1 MDKNT
6 EFKNQRIVNVKYIM
20 IGKDIPANKKPNPL
34 KKNISFWVNKFEISN
49 KFPKTIKIVEII
61 FSKKTRDLRF
71 SEKIAIKSSPAEL
84 FLFIIIFNNEGLKSV
99 PALIN
104 KNKETKINQTVD
116 VKDSLKIEM
125 IAAIDVKNA
134 KSKEMIAK
142 NLNIALLL
150 SVVTFDCIKSEHA
163 PWKSLARNAKN
174 KTITGP
180 KIASGNTHPICDLP

>member
-1 MDKNT
+1 MDKNI

-20 IGKDIPANKKPNPL
+20 IGKDIPLNKKPNPL
-34 KKNISFWVNKFEISN
+34 KKNISFWVNKFEINN

-61 FSKKTRDLRF
+61 FSKKTRDFRF
-71 SEKIAIKSSPAEL
+71 IEKIAIKSSPAEL
-84 FLFIIIFNNEGLKSV
+84 FLFIITFNKEGLKSV

-104 KNKETKINQTVD
+104 KNSEVNISQSVA

-134 KSKEMIAK
+134 KIKEMIAK

-150 SVVTFDCIKSEHA
+150 SVVTFACIKSKHA
-163 PWKSLARNAKN
+163 PWKSLARKAKN
-174 KTITGP
+174 KTINGP
-180 KIASGNTHPICDLP
+180 KIASGKTHPICVLP

>member
-20 IGKDIPANKKPNPL
+20 IGKDIPVNKKPNPL

-125 IAAIDVKNA
+125 TAAIDVKNA

-150 SVVTFDCIKSEHA
+150 SVVTFDRIKSEHA
-163 PWKSLARNAKN
+163 PWKSLARKAKN
-174 KTITGP
+174 KTIIGP
-180 KIASGNTHPICDLP
+180 KIASGKTHPICDLP

>member
-6 EFKNQRIVNVKYIM
+6 EFKNQRIVNVKYII
-20 IGKDIPANKKPNPL
+20 IGKDIPLNKKPNPL
-34 KKNISFWVNKFEISN
+34 KKNTSFWVNKFEINN

-104 KNKETKINQTVD
+104 KNSEVKISQTVE

-125 IAAIDVKNA
+125 IDAIEVKNA
-134 KSKEMIAK
+134 KIKEMIAK

-150 SVVTFDCIKSEHA
+150 SVVTFDFIKSKHA
-163 PWKSLARNAKN
+163 PWKSLARKAKN

-180 KIASGNTHPICDLP
+180 KIASGKTHPICVLP

>member
-6 EFKNQRIVNVKYIM
+6 EFKNQRIVNVKYII
-20 IGKDIPANKKPNPL
+20 IGKDIPLNKKPNPL
-34 KKNISFWVNKFEISN
+34 KKNISFWVNKFEINN
-49 KFPKTIKIVEII
+49 KFPKIIKIVEII

-84 FLFIIIFNNEGLKSV
+84 FLFMIIFNNEGLKSV

-104 KNKETKINQTVD
+104 KNSETKINQTVD
-116 VKDSLKIEM
+116 VKDALKIEM

-134 KSKEMIAK
+134 KIREMTAK

-150 SVVTFDCIKSEHA
+150 SVVTFDWIKSKHA
-163 PWKSLARNAKN
+163 PWKSLARKAKN

-180 KIASGNTHPICDLP
+180 KIARGKTHPICVFP

>member
-1 MDKNT
+1 M
-6 EFKNQRIVNVKYIM
+6 KYII
-20 IGKDIPANKKPNPL
+20 IGKDIPLNKKPNPL
-34 KKNISFWVNKFEISN
+34 KKNISFWVNKFEINN
-49 KFPKTIKIVEII
+49 KFPKIIKIVEII

-84 FLFIIIFNNEGLKSV
+84 FLFMIIFNNEGLKSV

-104 KNKETKINQTVD
+104 KNSETKINQTVD
-116 VKDSLKIEM
+116 VKDALKIEM

-134 KSKEMIAK
+134 KIREMTAK

-150 SVVTFDCIKSEHA
+150 SVVTFDFIKSKHA
-163 PWKSLARNAKN
+163 PWKSLARKARN

-180 KIASGNTHPICDLP
+180 KIARGKTHPICVLP

>member
-6 EFKNQRIVNVKYIM
+6 EFKNQRIVNVKYII
-20 IGKDIPANKKPNPL
+20 IGKDIPLNKKPNPL
-34 KKNISFWVNKFEISN
+34 KKNISFCVNKFEINN
-49 KFPKTIKIVEII
+49 KFPKIIKIVEII

-71 SEKIAIKSSPAEL
+71 NEKIAIKSSPAEL
-84 FLFIIIFNNEGLKSV
+84 FLFMIIFNNEGLKSV

-104 KNKETKINQTVD
+104 KNSETKINQTVD
-116 VKDSLKIEM
+116 VKDALKIEM

-134 KSKEMIAK
+134 KIREMTAK

-150 SVVTFDCIKSEHA
+150 SVVTFDFIKSKHA
-163 PWKSLARNAKN
+163 PWKSLARKARN

-180 KIASGNTHPICDLP
+180 KIARGKTHPICVLP

>member
-1 MDKNT
+1 M
-6 EFKNQRIVNVKYIM
+6 KYII
-20 IGKDIPANKKPNPL
+20 IGKDIPLNKKPNPL
-34 KKNISFWVNKFEISN
+34 KKNISFWVNKFEINN

-84 FLFIIIFNNEGLKSV
+84 FLLIIIFNNEGLKSV

-104 KNKETKINQTVD
+104 KNNEAKINQTVE

-134 KSKEMIAK
+134 KIREMIAK

-150 SVVTFDCIKSEHA
+150 SVVTFDFIRSKHA
-163 PWKSLARNAKN
+163 PWKSLARKAKN

-180 KIASGNTHPICDLP
+180 NIASGKTHPICVLP

>member
-20 IGKDIPANKKPNPL
+20 IGKDIPVNRKPNPL

-125 IAAIDVKNA
+125 TAATDVKNA

-163 PWKSLARNAKN
+163 PWKSFARKAKN

-180 KIASGNTHPICDLP
+180 KIASGKTHPVCDLP